1 MNYIFLL
8 LIPLGLILLIISIK
22 NIIRFA
28 NAQMLYEMSCVDREG
43 VFRLDS
49 RGQYSIWLSGKQ
61 LIKSPRGEFGIEII
75 NQKTR
80 KNIPLISNI
89 FRTSV
94 SASKIARV
102 ELYYFEAEAGTYII
116 SMNDEVDIRDKISS
130 FLVNTIIKSP
140 VDYSL
145 FSIQVR
151 EHFST
156 VILILYIWGIILSSF
171 MIVGGIVLTL
181 TLKQ

>member
-1 MNYIFLL
+1 MNYLFLL

-22 NIIRFA
+22 NIIRLA
-28 NAQMLYEMSCVDREG
+28 NAQMLYEMSCSDREG

-49 RGQYSIWLSGKQ
+49 RGKYSIWLSGKQ
-61 LIKSPRGEFGIEII
+61 LIKSPIGEFGIEII

-80 KNIPLISNI
+80 KDIPLISNI

>member
-43 VFRLDS
+43 VFRLDN

-61 LIKSPRGEFGIEII
+61 LIKSPIGEFGIEII

>member
-1 MNYIFLL
+1 MNYLFLL
-8 LIPLGLILLIISIK
+8 LIPLGLILLIICIK
-22 NIIRFA
+22 NIIRLA
-28 NAQMLYEMSCVDREG
+28 NAQMLYEMSCADREG
-43 VFRLDS
+43 VFRLDN
-49 RGQYSIWLSGKQ
+49 RGPYSIWLSGKQ
-61 LIKSPRGEFGIEII
+61 LIKSPIGEFGIEII

-116 SMNDEVDIRDKISS
+116 SMNDEANIRDKISS

>member
-1 MNYIFLL
+1 MNYLFLL
-8 LIPLGLILLIISIK
+8 LISLGLILLIICIK
-22 NIIRFA
+22 NIIRLA
-28 NAQMLYEMSCVDREG
+28 NAQMLYEMSCADREG
-43 VFRLDS
+43 VFRLDN

-61 LIKSPRGEFGIEII
+61 LIKSPIGEFGIEII

>member
-61 LIKSPRGEFGIEII
+61 LIKSPIGEFGIEII

-171 MIVGGIVLTL
+171 MIVGGLVLTL

>member
-22 NIIRFA
+22 NIIRLA
-28 NAQMLYEMSCVDREG
+28 NAQMLYEMSCAEGEG
-43 VFRLDS
+43 VFRLDN
-49 RGQYSIWLSGKQ
+49 RGKYSIWLSGKQ
-61 LIKSPRGEFGIEII
+61 LVKSPIGEFGIEII

-80 KNIPLISNI
+80 KNIPLTPSI
-89 FRTSV
+89 FRTRV
-94 SASKIARV
+94 SAFKIARV
-102 ELYYFEAEAGTYII
+102 ELYYFEAEAGTYTI
-116 SMNDEVDIRDKISS
+116 SMNDDVDIRDKMSS
-130 FLVNTIIKSP
+130 FLVNAIIKTP
-140 VDYSL
+140 ANYSL

-156 VILILYIWGIILSSF
+156 VILMLYIWGIILSSF
-171 MIVGGIVLTL
+171 MVVGGIVLTL

>member
-1 MNYIFLL
+1 MNYLFLL
-8 LIPLGLILLIISIK
+8 LIPLGLILLIICIK
-22 NIIRFA
+22 NIIRLA

-43 VFRLDS
+43 VFRLDN
-49 RGQYSIWLSGKQ
+49 RGQYSIWLSGKH
-61 LIKSPRGEFGIEII
+61 LIKSPIGEFGIEII

-116 SMNDEVDIRDKISS
+116 SMNDEANIRDKISS
-130 FLVNTIIKSP
+130 FLVNTIIKAP

-171 MIVGGIVLTL
+171 MIVGGVVLAL

>member
-61 LIKSPRGEFGIEII
+61 LIKSPIGEFGIEII

>member
-61 LIKSPRGEFGIEII
+61 LIKSPIGEFGIEII

-102 ELYYFEAEAGTYII
+102 EPYYFEAEAGTYII

>member
-61 LIKSPRGEFGIEII
+61 LIKSPIGEFGIEII

-145 FSIQVR
+145 FFIQVR

>member
-1 MNYIFLL
+1 MNYLFLL

-22 NIIRFA
+22 NTIRFA

-61 LIKSPRGEFGIEII
+61 LIKSPIGEFGIEII

-116 SMNDEVDIRDKISS
+116 SMNDEADIRDKISS
-130 FLVNTIIKSP
+130 FLVNTIIKAP

-156 VILILYIWGIILSSF
+156 VSLFLCIWGMILSSF
-171 MIVGGIVLTL
+171 MVVGGIVLTL
-181 TLKQ
+181 TLKL

>member
-1 MNYIFLL
+1 MNYLFLL

-22 NIIRFA
+22 NIIRLA
-28 NAQMLYEMSCVDREG
+28 NAQMLYEMSCSDREG

-49 RGQYSIWLSGKQ
+49 RGKYSIWLSGKQ
-61 LIKSPRGEFGIEII
+61 LIKSPIGEFGIEII

-130 FLVNTIIKSP
+130 FLVNTIILGDNLKLFYDSWR
-140 VDYSL
+140 YCAYFNFKTISL
-145 FSIQVR
+145 LIR
-151 EHFST
+151 L
-156 VILILYIWGIILSSF
+156 VISMRKGRINIVKLII
-171 MIVGGIVLTL
+171 
-181 TLKQ
+181 

>member
-1 MNYIFLL
+1 
-8 LIPLGLILLIISIK
+8 
-22 NIIRFA
+22 
-28 NAQMLYEMSCVDREG
+28 
-43 VFRLDS
+43 
-49 RGQYSIWLSGKQ
+49 
-61 LIKSPRGEFGIEII
+61 
-75 NQKTR
+75 
-80 KNIPLISNI
+80 
-89 FRTSV
+89 
-94 SASKIARV
+94 
-102 ELYYFEAEAGTYII
+102 
-116 SMNDEVDIRDKISS
+116 MNDEADIRDKISS
-130 FLVNTIIKSP
+130 FLVNTIIKAP

>member
-1 MNYIFLL
+1 MNYLFLL

-22 NIIRFA
+22 NIIRLA
-28 NAQMLYEMSCVDREG
+28 NAQMLYEMSCSDREG

-49 RGQYSIWLSGKQ
+49 RGKYSIWLSGKQ
-61 LIKSPRGEFGIEII
+61 LIKSPIGEFGIEII
-75 NQKTR
+75 SKKTR
-80 KNIPLISNI
+80 KNIALTASVL
-89 FRTSV
+89 RTKV
-94 SASKIARV
+94 SAFKSARV

-116 SMNDEVDIRDKISS
+116 SMNDEADIRDKISS
-130 FLVNTIIKSP
+130 FLVNTIIKAP

>member
-22 NIIRFA
+22 NLIRLA
-28 NAQMLYEMSCVDREG
+28 NAQMLYEMSCAEGEG
-43 VFRLDS
+43 VFRLDN
-49 RGQYSIWLSGKQ
+49 RGKYCIWLSGKQ
-61 LIKSPRGEFGIEII
+61 LVKSPIGEFGIEII

>member
-1 MNYIFLL
+1 MNYLFLL

-22 NIIRFA
+22 NIIRLA
-28 NAQMLYEMSCVDREG
+28 NAQILYEMSCSEG
-43 VFRLDS
+43 ESVFRLDY
-49 RGQYSIWLSGKQ
+49 RGKYSIWLSGRQ
-61 LIKSPRGEFGIEII
+61 FVKSPIGEFGIEII

-80 KNIPLISNI
+80 KNIPLTPSI
-89 FRTSV
+89 FRTRV
-94 SASKIARV
+94 SAFKTARV
-102 ELYYFEAEAGTYII
+102 ELYYFEAEAGTYTI
-116 SMNDEVDIRDKISS
+116 SMNDEADIRDKISS
-130 FLVNTIIKSP
+130 FLVNTLIKAP

-151 EHFST
+151 EYFST